1 MIYAIL
7 GAFLSRLH
15 GGGFFHVPKVLNNI
29 IFATPPTIALALMI
43 PNDNVWTY
51 SGWLVF
57 CFATMIA
64 TKAMGHGGNFD
75 LGHSEKEPY
84 AGRDL
89 EKIEYILFPIAYDWL
104 PRYWYDVLGM
114 TLKGLL
120 TSLGV
125 AIPLLVYAPVLAL
138 PVLLGGLFMGVSYM
152 IGWAFFTEEKAT
164 EVGEY
169 LSGFFLYLGIWMAL

>member
-29 IFATPPTIALALMI
+29 IFATPITIALSLMI
-43 PNDNVWTY
+43 PNENVWTY

-57 CFATMIA
+57 CFVVTIV
-64 TKAMGHGGNFD
+64 TKATGHGKFFD
-75 LGHSEKEPY
+75 LGFWKLP
-84 AGRDL
+84 AKD
-89 EKIEYILFPIAYDWL
+89 EKIEFVIKPLYGKIPE
-104 PRYWYDVLGM
+104 YWYDVLGM

-125 AIPLLVYAPVLAL
+125 VIPLLVYAPVLAL

-164 EVGEY
+164 EAGEY

>member
-15 GGGFFHVPKVLNNI
+15 GGGFFHVPKVLNDI
-29 IFATPPTIALALMI
+29 IFVTPITIALALMI
-43 PNDNVWTY
+43 PNENVWTY

-57 CFATMIA
+57 CFVVTIV
-64 TKAMGHGGNFD
+64 TKAMGHGKFFD
-75 LGHSEKEPY
+75 LGTWKLPSKDERIEFIIKPLY
-84 AGRDL
+84 G
-89 EKIEYILFPIAYDWL
+89 KIPE
-104 PRYWYDVLGM
+104 YWYDVLGM

-125 AIPLLVYAPVLAL
+125 AIPLLVYTPALAL
-138 PVLLGGLFMGVSYM
+138 PVLLGGLFMGLSYM